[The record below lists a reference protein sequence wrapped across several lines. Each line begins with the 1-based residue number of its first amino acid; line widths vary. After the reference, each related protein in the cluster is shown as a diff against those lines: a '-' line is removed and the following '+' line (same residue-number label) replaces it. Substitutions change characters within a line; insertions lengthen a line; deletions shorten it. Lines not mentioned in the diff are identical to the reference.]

1 MDLNELLVDPT
12 GVQTWRLGESELLI
26 STTELSQRICELEAL
41 RLRMVT
47 DLDMRGTA
55 KTPGASSTA
64 AWLSGA
70 TRMSPG
76 AASGMVHLGRALT
89 EVSATAEELAAGRIS
104 TAHAK
109 VVTGFFAHLPDG
121 VPADAL
127 PPCERYL
134 LNAAAVDNPVELA
147 RRAAALRHML
157 EPVEGSVPDAENVEL
172 NELFATVVGGRGLLR
187 ANLDAET
194 MEMLQSALSALSKP
208 QPSED
213 GPPDKR
219 SPARRRADALTEV
232 LRRYLNSG
240 EGPVEGAE
248 RPHLSL
254 LIRAEDLAAAGG
266 ESHGGSA
273 GGAAPATEGAMPHRD
288 AEQGAYE
295 AMFGPNPVAPGWM
308 LWLGPISAAG
318 AGRIACDCELTAI
331 VVDDDGAPLNLGCKQ
346 RLVSPAQRRALVAR
360 DRGCSFPGCGRPAAW
375 TEAHHIIHWINGG
388 TTDLANLT
396 LLCRAHHRTVH
407 HGGWDIIMGA
417 DLHPRFLPPE
427 WIDPLRKP
435 RPAHHRQPQVRF
447 VAA

>member
-134 LNAAAVDNPVELA
+134 LNAAAVHNPVELA

-219 SPARRRADALTEV
+219 SPARAPSR
-232 LRRYLNSG
+232 
-240 EGPVEGAE
+240 
-248 RPHLSL
+248 RPHRGASSL
-254 LIRAEDLAAAGG
+254 
-266 ESHGGSA
+266 
-273 GGAAPATEGAMPHRD
+273 P
-288 AEQGAYE
+288 QQ
-295 AMFGPNPVAPGWM
+295 W
-308 LWLGPISAAG
+308 
-318 AGRIACDCELTAI
+318 GRS
-331 VVDDDGAPLNLGCKQ
+331 
-346 RLVSPAQRRALVAR
+346 R
-360 DRGCSFPGCGRPAAW
+360 RGC
-375 TEAHHIIHWINGG
+375 
-388 TTDLANLT
+388 
-396 LLCRAHHRTVH
+396 
-407 HGGWDIIMGA
+407 
-417 DLHPRFLPPE
+417 
-427 WIDPLRKP
+427 
-435 RPAHHRQPQVRF
+435 
-447 VAA
+447 